1 MSKINRGEIYYIA
14 PYYYTT
20 GSEQKG
26 DRPAVIVSNQKN
38 NEYSST
44 VEVVYLTTKPKA
56 DLPTHVTVRGTG
68 RQSIALCEQIS
79 TVAVE
84 RIGQFC
90 GVCTTQEITSIETA
104 MLISLGISFEPAK
117 ERVVEVVKEVPV
129 EVVKEVVKEVPIAS
143 DNSDCIALKAQL
155 EIVQSMYSDLLS
167 KTLTNSIHKERT

>member
-1 MSKINRGEIYYIA
+1 MSEIKRGEIYYIA

-44 VEVVYLTTKPKA
+44 VEVVYLTTKPKT

-68 RQSIALCEQIS
+68 RESTALCEQIS

-84 RIGQFC
+84 RIGKFC
-90 GVCTTQEITSIETA
+90 GVCNNQELTAIETA
-104 MLISLGISFEPAK
+104 MLISLDISCEPAN
-117 ERVVEVVKEVPV
+117 ERVVEVVKEVPT
-129 EVVKEVVKEVPIAS
+129 AS

-167 KTLTNSIHKERT
+167 KTLTNSINKERT